1 MGEEEPRAHL
11 LAQAAQVLV
20 GPGGPHLT
28 VDARLRALAVPPDA
42 EAVPVRPGLG
52 LDGVEGLV
60 DQRMSRGADELV
72 EEDRRAL
79 VGEKA
84 AHRLWRPL
92 GQHITVTMF
101 YYL

>member
-1 MGEEEPRAHL
+1 
-11 LAQAAQVLV
+11 
-20 GPGGPHLT
+20 
-28 VDARLRALAVPPDA
+28 
-42 EAVPVRPGLG
+42 
-52 LDGVEGLV
+52 V